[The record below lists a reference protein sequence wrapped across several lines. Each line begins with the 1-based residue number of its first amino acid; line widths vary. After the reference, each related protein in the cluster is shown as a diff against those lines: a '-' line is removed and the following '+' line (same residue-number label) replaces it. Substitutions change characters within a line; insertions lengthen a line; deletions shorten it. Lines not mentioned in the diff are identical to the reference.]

1 MGHDWRE
8 HLDAGNSLLMHGPVE
23 RADWD
28 DAVARAFGQDTD
40 PVEPSLVHDFL
51 VLGLSWFLVA
61 SLSRRMHYFIDPD
74 EARLSSS
81 IHDAAGAALQGDI
94 AQAREALSKAF
105 ECLLETREQL
115 FPMDCN
121 LVDLCLPGPAGE
133 EAALAATITEC
144 RGLNLLVSPSELEQM
159 SDRRETLT
167 DSIRAAVAEGTCS
180 LVSGGWYEL
189 RSSLGSFSTAY
200 SDLLRAA
207 EARHPLSS
215 IWGQKRFGLYHSLPG
230 LLNLF
235 DFRFAVHV
243 ALDDGLYPEREYG
256 PFDWQGSGGTSISA
270 TSRLPV
276 AIDTA
281 VAFLRIP
288 ERLAETMQQDAT
300 ATLTMA
306 RLPQLS
312 SPWLSDLRRI
322 HELSPLMG
330 RFVTLNELAENVD
343 CSKDKVS
350 FQPGDY
356 LAPHL
361 IQAAV
366 FKTEWPVTGPADL
379 FLAQQQLERL
389 AFLNGLVTI
398 LHPDAADA
406 TIPDLDHQLQDLQSQ
421 RLDPQTS
428 SPPEQQHSHVMS
440 LCQTIDER
448 TAAQTQNLAERLP
461 GGTANGMLVVNPL
474 PFGREATLTWPDDLG
489 SPAPSDSIVAAF
501 RQKKDGIAVRCKV
514 PPGGFVQLPAD
525 LSGKS
530 AVQPTVHAGRP
541 LAEDG
546 LLRNQFFEVLFSETS
561 GGITDVRFHGH
572 RANRVSQQV
581 AFRYDFPKNI
591 PATKDEGTRRT
602 SYATT
607 SCRRMTVVEAS
618 EWQGSIE
625 TECEIRDVP
634 DGALLLKF
642 LQRTTV
648 QRSVPRVDITI
659 LPQPDPEYSLTG
671 NPWMKYFA
679 CRFAWNNEAAAITR
693 CLLGQACGFSGERF
707 ESPDY
712 IEIADEDHRL
722 LIVPHGRPWHRRSGP
737 RMLDSLLLV
746 DGQEFPANG
755 FRFTLAFDEPYPRRT
770 VLDILQPPITLPVD
784 GIGDTAAWLVGVS
797 AKNVQIER
805 IRTVSGKLKFVMQET
820 EGQST
825 ACQLRI
831 ARPPSSA
838 FVHKATGRIIEE
850 LDISDSRIALN
861 FRPFEIK
868 EVHLTF

>member
-1 MGHDWRE
+1 MEENRRYTGIAILIPGYSVEDIPADLTEEASTELLNAIAYAWHPSVIASADSIPHFRYADVSDLLDSRQIIFAPSCSEDWMGHDWRE
-8 HLDAGNSLLMHGPVE
+8 HLDAGNSLLLHGPVE

-74 EARLSSS
+74 ETRLSSS

-159 SDRRETLT
+159 SDRRETLA

-207 EARHPLSS
+207 EASHPWSS

-288 ERLAETMQQDAT
+288 ERLAETMQQDAA

-379 FLAQQQLERL
+379 FLVVGEEPWR
-389 AFLNGLVTI
+389 GGEY
-398 LHPDAADA
+398 
-406 TIPDLDHQLQDLQSQ
+406 LQ
-421 RLDPQTS
+421 
-428 SPPEQQHSHVMS
+428 
-440 LCQTIDER
+440 
-448 TAAQTQNLAERLP
+448 
-461 GGTANGMLVVNPL
+461 
-474 PFGREATLTWPDDLG
+474 
-489 SPAPSDSIVAAF
+489 PSYLMVD
-501 RQKKDGIAVRCKV
+501 
-514 PPGGFVQLPAD
+514 
-525 LSGKS
+525 
-530 AVQPTVHAGRP
+530 VQP
-541 LAEDG
+541 
-546 LLRNQFFEVLFSETS
+546 
-561 GGITDVRFHGH
+561 
-572 RANRVSQQV
+572 
-581 AFRYDFPKNI
+581 
-591 PATKDEGTRRT
+591 
-602 SYATT
+602 
-607 SCRRMTVVEAS
+607 
-618 EWQGSIE
+618 
-625 TECEIRDVP
+625 
-634 DGALLLKF
+634 LLL
-642 LQRTTV
+642 L
-648 QRSVPRVDITI
+648 
-659 LPQPDPEYSLTG
+659 
-671 NPWMKYFA
+671 
-679 CRFAWNNEAAAITR
+679 
-693 CLLGQACGFSGERF
+693 
-707 ESPDY
+707 
-712 IEIADEDHRL
+712 L
-722 LIVPHGRPWHRRSGP
+722 LILALQTRDAG
-737 RMLDSLLLV
+737 LD
-746 DGQEFPANG
+746 GTWKP
-755 FRFTLAFDEPYPRRT
+755 
-770 VLDILQPPITLPVD
+770 
-784 GIGDTAAWLVGVS
+784 
-797 AKNVQIER
+797 
-805 IRTVSGKLKFVMQET
+805 
-820 EGQST
+820 
-825 ACQLRI
+825 
-831 ARPPSSA
+831 
-838 FVHKATGRIIEE
+838 
-850 LDISDSRIALN
+850 
-861 FRPFEIK
+861 
-868 EVHLTF
+868 